1 MFYDLMNERVI
12 NKIKSIFNKVVVCLL
27 KINNLKIIESYSIMD
42 MGDKNE

>member
-1 MFYDLMNERVI
+1 MVFELINERVI
-12 NKIKSIFNKVVVCLL
+12 NKKKSIFNKVVVCLL

>member
-12 NKIKSIFNKVVVCLL
+12 NKNKSIFNKVVVCLL
-27 KINNLKIIESYSIMD
+27 KINNLKIIESYSVID